1 MLEKVISANKGT
13 YKSLT
18 AVQKESIGLLS
29 IGTFLEYFD
38 LFLYVHMAVFLNE
51 IFFPKTDP
59 HTAALLTAFA
69 FCSTYVLRPV
79 GALIFGYI
87 GDHIGRKATVTITT
101 TLMAVSCLVMANLP
115 TYAQIGIFAAYIVT
129 IVRILQGM
137 SSMGEVIGA
146 ELYLTEATK
155 PPIQYTV
162 VSAMAMFGA
171 LGGSA
176 ALGFASLVTD
186 LGFDWRLAF
195 WFGSIVA
202 IIGGIARRRMQETP
216 EFLAAKQKRKE
227 KVAQAKDI
235 HTGVA
240 GDPTTKVNNVTAVAL
255 FCIHASWP
263 VCFYFAYMYCGNI
276 LKDTYNLTATE
287 IIHQNFIVSM
297 LQLFSWS
304 TMAVMSYWINPIKIV
319 KARLIFFMIFI
330 LFSPYLFSN
339 AASAFDIL
347 IIQSCIVV
355 FGFTGNPAI
364 PICYKHFPVFKR
376 FTSAAFAYALSRA
389 VVYIFTSFGLV
400 YLAEIF
406 NVWVALVVMVPVAI
420 IFAYSILHFEK
431 LEKADNIISDEVHES
446 VRLTFKQQINSTSL

>member
-1 MLEKVISANKGT
+1 MLENTIIANEGT
-13 YKSLT
+13 CKSLGT
-18 AVQKESIGLLS
+18 SQKESIGLLS

-38 LFLYVHMAVFLNE
+38 LYLYVHMAVFLNE

-59 HTAALLTAFA
+59 HTGALLTAFA

-101 TLMAVSCLVMANLP
+101 IIMASSCLIMANLP
-115 TYAQIGIFAAYIVT
+115 TYAQIGILAAYIT
-129 IVRILQGM
+129 TLVRILQGM

-146 ELYLTEATK
+146 ELYLTETTK
-155 PPIQYTV
+155 PPIQYSV

-176 ALGFASLVTD
+176 SLGFASLVTD
-186 LGFDWRLAF
+186 LGLDWRLAF
-195 WFGSIVA
+195 WLGSIIA
-202 IIGGIARRRMQETP
+202 IIGGMARIRMQETP
-216 EFLAAKQKRKE
+216 AFLAAKQQKKE
-227 KVAQAKDI
+227 KAAQAKAVNTKI
-235 HTGVA
+235 A
-240 GDPTTKVNNVTAVAL
+240 KDPSEKINHITAIAL

-276 LKDTYNLTATE
+276 LKDTYNLSAAE
-287 IIHQNFIVSM
+287 IIQQNFIVSM
-297 LQLFSWS
+297 LQLLSWA
-304 TMAVMSYWINPIKIV
+304 TLAIMSYWINPIKIV
-319 KARLIFFMIFI
+319 KTRLYLFMIFI
-330 LFSPYLFSN
+330 LFSPYLFAN
-339 AASAFDIL
+339 AGSASDIL
-347 IIQSCIVV
+347 LIQTCIVV

-389 VVYIFTSFGLV
+389 MVYIFTSFGLI

-406 NVWVALVVMVPVAI
+406 NAWVALVVMAPVAI

-431 LEKADNIISDEVHES
+431 LENADDTINNEVMKY
-446 VRLTFKQQINSTSL
+446 VRP